1 MEDFL
6 YFRRLITTI
15 KYLNNNAD
23 NITPGKIAILRLPWS
38 VRRRKKLGNEFELN
52 ISASFFS
59 TQPVITE
66 INQTINY
73 AAIYE
78 LAKSEM
84 MQPRELL
91 ETFLSDLAEKIK
103 RQFPE
108 LVKLK
113 MSLYKLQMPLT
124 NFQGE

>member
-1 MEDFL
+1 M
-6 YFRRLITTI
+6 
-15 KYLNNNAD
+15 
-23 NITPGKIAILRLPWS
+23 
-38 VRRRKKLGNEFELN
+38 
-52 ISASFFS
+52 
-59 TQPVITE
+59 ITE